1 MPYLKLQTNVTSEAP
16 ARTQLMQALSKTVAE
31 QLGKPER
38 YVMVAIESGAPMIF
52 AGDEGPLAYMELKS
66 IGLPETSTPALSESL
81 SGVIERELGIPGDRI
96 YIEFAN
102 AQRHLWGWN
111 KKTF

>member
-1 MPYLKLQTNVTSEAP
+1 MPYLKLQTNVTTEAA
-16 ARTQLMQALSKTVAE
+16 ARTQLMHALSKSVAE

-38 YVMVAIESGAPMIF
+38 YVMVAIETGAPMIF
-52 AGDEGPLAYMELKS
+52 AGDDGPLAYMELKS
-66 IGLPETSTPALSESL
+66 IGLPERSTPMLSDSL
-81 SGVIERELGIPGDRI
+81 SGLVERELGIPGDRI

-102 AQRHLWGWN
+102 EQRHLWGWN